1 MLIDLIN
8 NYKNI
13 YSCNVFMMA
22 FIRIIY
28 VTVFMKIVCIIAFH
42 TNC

>member
-13 YSCNVFMMA
+13 YSRNVGMMVFIRIVCIMV
-22 FIRIIY
+22 FIRIIS
-28 VTVFMKIVCIIAFH
+28 T
-42 TNC
+42 

>member
-13 YSCNVFMMA
+13 YSCNVCMMT

-28 VTVFMKIVCIIAFH
+28 ITVFMKIVCIIVFH